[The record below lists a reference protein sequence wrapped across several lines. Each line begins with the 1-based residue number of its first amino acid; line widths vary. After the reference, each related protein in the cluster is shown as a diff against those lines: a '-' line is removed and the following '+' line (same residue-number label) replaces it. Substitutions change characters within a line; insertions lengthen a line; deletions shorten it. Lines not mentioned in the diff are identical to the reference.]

1 MKTYQLLSIHIFL
14 SYFISISIAVPVL
27 LIAYNEDNPPS
38 LLVKIVM
45 SLLLSFVAAFL
56 SSRYLS
62 KLNFSKHSSWMVS
75 IFSISCLI
83 LLAVIAHLLD
93 QSSIEITILIP
104 LILGY
109 FIGTLFLISPGKAHK
124 HKHSHA

>member
-62 KLNFSKHSSWMVS
+62 KLNFSQHSSWIVS